1 VKNMENDFGLTKTG
15 KVLVSGQA
23 EGAVVSTDIPLSF
36 WGGFDPTSG
45 EIIDRH
51 HPLSGCNISG
61 KIFIL
66 PEGRGSCT
74 GSGILLES
82 IYAGNAPCAIL
93 LEQADEIISLGS
105 IVGDEFFHKSIPVVV
120 LEKKDFEDALKA
132 KYAFIDKDGIVVLKN
147 TI

>member
-1 VKNMENDFGLTKTG
+1 MEKDHNLTKTG
-15 KVLVSGQA
+15 KVLVPGEA
-23 EGAVVSTDIPLSF
+23 EGSVVSTDIPLSF
-36 WGGFDPTSG
+36 WGGLDPTSG

-66 PEGRGSCT
+66 PKGRGSCT

-105 IVGDEFFHKSIPVVV
+105 IVGDEFFHKSIPVLV

-132 KYAFIDKDGIVVLKN
+132 KYAFIDKDGVVVLKY